1 MAYSVP
7 QVRVFQEVAAA
18 PAAVADTR
26 AAHITGPHAFLVR
39 YSIADEK
46 ALGAVGTYA
55 EGAELVASWPS
66 RPAGAL
72 VDQPYTK
79 VYGDEALLR
88 YYQNLIGAGGA
99 VSSPSSYPNR
109 VRDALTSFVDNGTAY
124 PKSAAMGDRGAKAG
138 DTVYVR
144 GVSGG
149 DEYELWTTIRS
160 FLGDD
165 TAATVGASAAVSTN
179 QADTTFLVSTE
190 TLGPVN
196 AVTVEADGSLYD
208 GRVVGVVDETYT
220 VEVTSGS
227 VGGDF
232 TTARLRVT
240 SASGLDDDSD
250 VIPADANSFTPIGA
264 NGLLVRFA
272 LNDTSSASLAA
283 EAGDIAETE
292 LSPGQKWSVRV
303 RQAFTTATHSSAGT
317 YTGLKTATYILE
329 VTRGGAWADL
339 PEVSVSTNTGYDA
352 AGPVVV
358 ASDTSFAVGSYGVTV
373 KFPTGSGLRRG
384 DKYTVVATAVAEGA
398 KKTIVL
404 ADDLPAE
411 LVGAA
416 DLDLKLYIKD
426 DVEIDRYRP
435 DDLSLENWT
444 PETTQL
450 TLADEVQVAHPD
462 WTVDGDV
469 SPLPVESAAVFVEY
483 RAWLTT
489 YAGVI
494 GSVTSSGGVVA
505 ALGPVVPD
513 NPLAWGVYMA
523 ALNAGGA
530 TVYFSSVSDPDDL
543 DDWLVSL
550 SKTEGLSNIYNVVPL
565 SSSRSVQDAFVGHA
579 DAQSDPAVGNW
590 RGTVLA
596 AEVGTVGVVVDET
609 LSSDEGVILAT
620 LADDPTVTGTQ
631 YTRLSVPAAN
641 SKFQTNGVR
650 AGDTVR
656 YLYGVDASGQVT
668 YSEFTV
674 DTVVSES
681 TLTLLTG
688 HTVAVPVASKVE
700 IWRTYTAA
708 DHTALIK
715 AQVARFENKRVVAVA
730 NPTVTG
736 GGYEFAGYFAAAAV
750 AGLRSGTLPHRPL
763 TNVTL
768 TGIDGMGTVAAA
780 LSGSQ
785 LNEIAEE
792 GGWWIY
798 RDMAGSVYNRHGRTT
813 DTGVLANRE
822 ESVRSNFDSISRS
835 FRATYLQYIGATT
848 ITESLLEKLRFEF
861 ENVARQLIS
870 IPYGNLGPQ
879 LVSFENL
886 TVRQDAAQRDKVL
899 ISADLTVP
907 APLNYI
913 DMFLTLFL

>member
-1 MAYSVP
+1 MYSVP

-18 PAAVADTR
+18 PSTVADTR
-26 AAHITGPHAFLVR
+26 AAHVTGPHAFLVR
-39 YSIADEK
+39 YAVDDEK
-46 ALGAVGTYA
+46 ILGSIGTYA
-55 EGAELVASWPS
+55 EGDELVASWPN
-66 RPAGAL
+66 RPAGAR
-72 VDQPYTK
+72 VDQPYAK
-79 VYGDEALLR
+79 VYGDDALLR
-88 YYQNLIGAGGA
+88 YYQNLIGVGGA

-109 VRDALTSFVDNGTAY
+109 VRDASTSFVANGTTY
-124 PKSAAMGDRGAKAG
+124 PLSAALGDRGAKAG

-165 TAATVGASAAVSTN
+165 TAATVGSSAAVSTN
-179 QADTTFLVSTE
+179 QANTTFLINTE
-190 TLGPVN
+190 TLGLIN
-196 AVTVEADGSLYD
+196 AVTVEADGSQYD

-220 VEVTSGS
+220 IEVTSGS

-250 VIPADANSFTPIGA
+250 VAPADANSFTPIGA

-272 LNDTSSASLAA
+272 LNDTGSSSLAA
-283 EAGDIAETE
+283 EDGGIAETE

-303 RQAFTTATHSSAGT
+303 RQAFTTATHSAAGT
-317 YTGLKTATYILE
+317 YTGLQTTTYILE

-339 PEVSVSTNTGYDA
+339 PEVSVSSTTGYDA
-352 AGPVVV
+352 AGPVV
-358 ASDTSFAVGSYGVTV
+358 AAANTDFAVGSYGVTA

-384 DKYTVVATAVAEGA
+384 DKYTVLATAVAEGA

-416 DLDLKLYIKD
+416 DLDLKLYIKG

-450 TLADEVQVAHPD
+450 TLADDVRVAHPD
-462 WTVDGDV
+462 WTVSGDV
-469 SPLPVESAAVFVEY
+469 VALPLESADVFVEY
-483 RAWLTT
+483 RAWLAT
-489 YAGVI
+489 YAGSV
-494 GSVTSSGGVVA
+494 GSVTSSGGVA
-505 ALGPVVPD
+505 ALLGPVVPD

-530 TVYFSSVSDPDDL
+530 AVYFSSVTDPDDL
-543 DDWLVSL
+543 SEWLISL

-565 SSSRSVQDAFVGHA
+565 SSDRAVQDAFAAHA
-579 DAQSDPAVGNW
+579 NAQSAAAVGNW
-590 RGTVLA
+590 RATVLA
-596 AEVGTVGVVVDET
+596 VEVGTTGVVVDAT
-609 LSSDEGVILAT
+609 LSSDEGVVLAT
-620 LADDPTVTGTQ
+620 LADDPTVSGTQ
-631 YTRLSVPAAN
+631 YTRLSVAAAN

-656 YLYGVDASGQVT
+656 YLYGVDSSGAVT
-668 YSEFTV
+668 YTEFTV
-674 DTVVSES
+674 DTVISES

-688 HTVAVPVASKVE
+688 HSVAVPVASKIE

-708 DHTALIK
+708 DHTGLIK
-715 AQVARFENKRVVAVA
+715 AQVARFDDKRVVVVA

-750 AGLRSGTLPHRPL
+750 AGLRSGALPHRPL

-768 TGIDGMGTVAAA
+768 TGIDGMGTIAAA

-785 LNEIAEE
+785 LDEIAEQ
-792 GGWWIY
+792 GAWWIY
-798 RDMAGSVYNRHGRTT
+798 RDMSGAVYNRHGLTT
-813 DTGVLANRE
+813 DMSELGNRE
-822 ESVRSNFDSISRS
+822 ESVRSNFDSISRA

-848 ITESLLEKLRFEF
+848 ITESLLEQLRFVF
-861 ENVARQLIS
+861 GNTASQLS
-870 IPYGNLGPQ
+870 STQYGNLGPQ
-879 LVSFENL
+879 LISAENL
-886 TVRQDAAQRDKVL
+886 VVRQDAIQRDKVI

-907 APLNYI
+907 APLNYL
-913 DMFLTLFL
+913 DLYLTLFL